1 MKKSIYISFQKR
13 KRNLSDMLVN
23 YCWRRLWTNWWD
35 DRSYRF
41 VCFNFIWKFR
51 FWNFLLVFCC
61 FFDLIHRHLFVNE
74 FYLQA
79 KHLSKVIAVRTIQTV
94 ERQPL
99 DLTVP
104 LSHHLLSL
112 LMEHLYLLLL
122 RDFVVVNFQ
131 LLPTVLMPKLC
142 VVSNFK
148 I

>member
-1 MKKSIYISFQKR
+1 MTGATG
-13 KRNLSDMLVN
+13 L
-23 YCWRRLWTNWWD
+23 
-35 DRSYRF
+35 F
-41 VCFNFIWKFR
+41 VLTLFENFDFEI
-51 FWNFLLVFCC
+51 FCC
-61 FFDLIHRHLFVNE
+61 FNDLIHRHPFVNE